1 MIPSPQIVGFGQNA
15 VFQCLH
21 SVAPNILWALNGTVV
36 GDNDFPGVVTIGSS
50 TDMNG
55 DMVSNLNITAISD
68 FNNTRVTCIAI
79 FRNFSRTET
88 TPVSLLIQGIVCI
101 IRIYLYK
108 NCDLIGSLSLIKTY
122 KCFTCSQG
130 QRKMQ
135 GHMPWLQLLHS
146 K

>member
-1 MIPSPQIVGFGQNA
+1 MIPSPQVVGFGQNT

-36 GDNDFPGVVTIGSS
+36 GDNDFPGVVKFGSS

-55 DMVSNLNITAISD
+55 EMVSNLNITAISN
-68 FNNTRVTCIAI
+68 FNNTGVVCIAV
-79 FRNFSRTET
+79 FRNISTTET

-108 NCDLIGSLSLIKTY
+108 NCDLIGSLSHIETY
-122 KCFTCSQG
+122 KF
-130 QRKMQ
+130 
-135 GHMPWLQLLHS
+135 LHVARHRPMVS
-146 K
+146 TLFRRPSGP